1 MIRLPPRSTRT
12 DTLCPDTTL
21 VRSRML
27 LSGERLLLEM
37 KRDRVASTVGR
48 RDLRHLQI
56 RGAHLRDAPGHAH
69 DRTDRQCLGM
79 LSPAKA
85 DIVGAAINAIDDQIV
100 AVAPLVGEAA
110 LDDQN
115 GRHAWRGRGGQ
126 SVLNLVGA

>member
-27 LSGERLLLEM
+27 LAGERLLLEM

-69 DRTDRQCLGM
+69 DRTDRPCLGM
-79 LSPAKA
+79 LSPAKRSEEHTS
-85 DIVGAAINAIDDQIV
+85 DLQSLMRISY
-100 AVAPLVGEAA
+100 AVFCLKNKNETA
-110 LDDQN
+110 N
-115 GRHAWRGRGGQ
+115 
-126 SVLNLVGA
+126 